1 LNFAESQSQKLKI
14 VINILVLGLALYGF
28 SERNAPFSKVTPF
41 ERVMVDYL
49 GPLQRSVTNI
59 QLSIADFF
67 EHYLMNVGVSKE
79 NVELKK
85 QVGELS
91 SEIFSY
97 QEVLKENK
105 RLKDLLQFGEEIQK
119 KKVLAQIVAWD
130 GSSDFKV
137 LRINKGEKDGVRVL
151 STVVTADGVV
161 GYIYRVTRHF
171 ADILTILDPNN
182 RVDGIIE
189 RTRSHGIL
197 EGYGNNRCIMK
208 YVTQSEPVILGDLV
222 LTSGL
227 GNIYPKGL
235 IIGKI
240 SKIERESYGVTQSI
254 EVRPSVDFSRLEE
267 VIVLVGEDSQDKK
280 DEWQTLDQAEQGRR

>member
-1 LNFAESQSQKLKI
+1 MNFAESQSQKLKI
-14 VINILVLGLALYGF
+14 VINILVLGAALYGF
-28 SERNAPFSKVTPF
+28 SGRNAPFTHTTPF
-41 ERVMVDYL
+41 ERAMVDYL

-59 QLSIADFF
+59 QLSVADFF
-67 EHYLMNVGVSKE
+67 EHYLMNVTVSKE

-91 SEIFSY
+91 NELFSY

-137 LRINKGEKDGVRVL
+137 LRINKGEKDGVKVL

-161 GYIYRVTRHF
+161 GYIYRVTKHF

-208 YVTQSEPVILGDLV
+208 YVTQSEPVILGDHV

-240 SKIERESYGVTQSI
+240 SKIERESYGVTQFI
-254 EVRPSVDFSRLEE
+254 EVRPTVDFSRLEE
-267 VIVLVGEDSQDKK
+267 VIVLVGEDSADKK
-280 DEWQTLDQAEQGRR
+280 LEWQSLDQAEQGRR